1 MQVHINFIAVIVAT
15 VAAMVIGYIWYH
27 PKVLGATWLKFA
39 KINPKKGDMAWSM
52 TIAAVSALVMAT
64 VLAFFSYLYSYFFL
78 GSFLMNAVTTAL
90 LVWFGFQGL
99 RVLQRDAFNQR
110 RKKESIIHV
119 ANDLVTIM
127 VMGVIIGLFGV

>member
-15 VAAMVIGYIWYH
+15 ISAMVIGFIWYH
-27 PKVLGATWLKFA
+27 PKFLGTTWLKFA
-39 KINPKKGDMAWSM
+39 KINPKKGDMPWSM
-52 TIAAVSALVMAT
+52 TMALISALVMAT
-64 VLAFFSYLYSYFFL
+64 VLAFFAYLYSYFFL
-78 GSFLMNAVTTAL
+78 GSFFVNAVTTAL
-90 LVWFGFQGL
+90 LMWFGFQGL

-110 RKKESIIHV
+110 RKKESIIHI